1 LYASAQ
7 FAVRR
12 LTQPTSLSIV
22 IDPPQRQIAM
32 RKSRSLA
39 FLLLLTTSAVAAQS
53 PGWQQ
58 AERAIRSDYARREA
72 TTKILEISKG
82 EQMLLPFWVA
92 YEAQVN
98 IERAG
103 GRHDTERVGVSY
115 WLVSSKWEL
124 EGVELLG
131 HRVLADVKPPATEAA
146 QKLLAAAW
154 APDKCEG
161 FDITQVKLEGE
172 PRFQRTAET
181 DPSKELRSYIYSV
194 EVMATGNGKFRMS
207 ERGTAYSNST
217 QNLLTWDAD
226 KKSWWV
232 DPRQVRC
239 GGWIKQEA
247 SQAGAAAPASS
258 ASATPATMSNADT
271 PPDADAITL
280 FKQAWTTLRPDFTIS
295 SVALKSKEPHKYQER
310 RWITYKL
317 SIIATGTEQ
326 GSKSMA
332 GKKYLCEPDDFSSV
346 LKWDA
351 DAKQWK
357 VDESMIKN
365 FNESSCTPKS

>member
-1 LYASAQ
+1 MP
-7 FAVRR
+7 
-12 LTQPTSLSIV
+12 LT
-22 IDPPQRQIAM
+22 
-32 RKSRSLA
+32 RSLA
-39 FLLLLTTSAVAAQS
+39 LLLFLSSSTLARAQS

-58 AERAIRSDYARREA
+58 AERAIRADYAKREA
-72 TTKILEISKG
+72 STKILEVIKG
-82 EQMLLPFWVA
+82 DQMLLPFWVA

-103 GRHDTERVGVSY
+103 GRHDSERVGVSY

-131 HRVLADVKPPATEAA
+131 HRVLADVKPPAQADA
-146 QKLLAAAW
+146 QKLLSAAW
-154 APDKCEG
+154 SPDKCEG
-161 FDITQVKLEGE
+161 YDITQVKLEGE

-194 EVMATGNGKFRMS
+194 EVVATGNGKFRMS
-207 ERGTAYSNST
+207 DKGTAYSNRT

-239 GGWIKQEA
+239 SFSKQEA
-247 SQAGAAAPASS
+247 AQAGAAAPAAGAAMP
-258 ASATPATMSNADT
+258 ASMSKDDT
-271 PPDADAITL
+271 PPDADAIAV
-280 FKQAWTTLRPDFTIS
+280 FKQAWTTLRPDFAVI
-295 SVALKSKEPHKYQER
+295 SVAVKSKEPHKYQER

-317 SIIATGTEQ
+317 SIMATGTDQ

-351 DAKQWK
+351 DAKLWK
-357 VDESMIKN
+357 VDDGMIKN
-365 FNESSCTPKS
+365 FNESSCTPKT